1 MNDNYFYAGYF
12 LGYYTPENCPR
23 YLRKEHYEKMKSEL
37 KVRALALLCTV
48 LYCDVMHCAVMY
60 CRTLHCIALYCVWHA
75 ILSTWKIS
83 CLVVW

>member
-48 LYCDVMHCAVMY
+48 L
-60 CRTLHCIALYCVWHA
+60 
-75 ILSTWKIS
+75 
-83 CLVVW
+83 